1 MTPAGTSTARHR
13 MRLALLTHEP
23 LDPPTGGGSAEALY
37 LVREFVRRGHDVHVF
52 CPTVPEGERLERDL
66 GVRLHPFTLWRMGRY
81 ASLRS
86 VKYLLYPLFL
96 ERLVAQAARR
106 TRFDVLFSQHAISAV
121 AAGRLKRR
129 IEATVVMNQLDY
141 LTGFMETWPAWLMPR
156 PLLAVLMR
164 YELSLPR
171 RFGAD
176 RVLTVSDALA
186 DRVAATGFPRE
197 RIQSIYYGYDS
208 ALFPFNAAAVAARGD
223 DPPVVVMHGSFDH
236 HHLGPIALDA
246 LAHVRAERPDTV
258 FRFVGQP
265 TDTLR
270 SFLEA
275 ARKRGVAGGVECPGF
290 VPYREMARHLAGAS
304 VGIVP
309 YEASAGVHC
318 AFVAKVVESLAL
330 GLPVVCTPL
339 EGIQRYFPDEPLI
352 RYARFEGRDFGEHIL
367 AWLRTPLSERRKMS
381 QPASLRVARELDWNV
396 ICRRAADAVEDA
408 SRSQSSGQPVNA
420 KTCP

>member
-1 MTPAGTSTARHR
+1 

-23 LDPPTGGGSAEALY
+23 LHPPTGGGSAEALY
-37 LVREFVRRGHDVHVF
+37 LAREFVRRGHDVHVF
-52 CPTVPEGERLERDL
+52 CPAVPEAERLERDL

-86 VKYLLYPLFL
+86 LKYLLYPLFL
-96 ERLVAQAARR
+96 ERLVARVARE
-106 TRFDVLFSQHAISAV
+106 TRFDLLFSQHAISAV

-129 IEATVVMNQLDY
+129 LGAALVMNQLDY

-156 PLLAVLMR
+156 PLLALLMR

-197 RIQSIYYGYDS
+197 RIQSVYYGYDS
-208 ALFPFNAAAVAARGD
+208 ALFPFDAAAVAARGD

-236 HHLGPIALDA
+236 HHLGPIALEA
-246 LAHVRAERPDTV
+246 LAHVRAERPDAV

-275 ARKRGVAGGVECPGF
+275 ARKRGVGGGVECPGF
-290 VPYREMARHLAGAS
+290 VPYREMAGRLAGAS

-318 AFVAKVVESLAL
+318 AFVAKVVEYLAL
-330 GLPVVCTPL
+330 GLPVVCTAL

-352 RYARFEGRDFGEHIL
+352 RYARFEGGHFGEQIL
-367 AWLRTPLSERRKMS
+367 AWLRTPLAERRKMS
-381 QPASLRVARELDWNV
+381 APASLRVARELDWNV

-408 SRSQSSGQPVNA
+408 QAAHNRGPTRESRDLPMNHAG
-420 KTCP
+420 

>member
-1 MTPAGTSTARHR
+1 MTLAGTSATRHR

-23 LDPPTGGGSAEALY
+23 LHPPTGGGSAEALY

-52 CPTVPEGERLERDL
+52 CPTVPEADRLERDL

-86 VKYLLYPLFL
+86 LKYLVYPLFL
-96 ERLVAQAARR
+96 ERLVARVAREI
-106 TRFDVLFSQHAISAV
+106 RFDVLFSQHAISAV

-129 IEATVVMNQLDY
+129 LGAALVMNQLDY
-141 LTGFMETWPAWLMPR
+141 LTGFMETWPAWLMPP
-156 PLLAVLMR
+156 PLLALLMR

-186 DRVAATGFPRE
+186 DRVAAAGFPRE
-197 RIQSIYYGYDS
+197 RLESIYYGYDS
-208 ALFPFNAAAVAARGD
+208 ALFPFDAAAVAARSD
-223 DPPVVVMHGSFDH
+223 DPPVVVMHGSFDR
-236 HHLGPIALDA
+236 HHLGPIALEA
-246 LAHVRAERPDTV
+246 VAHVRAERPDTV

-275 ARKRGVAGGVECPGF
+275 ARKRGAGGGVECPGF

-318 AFVAKVVESLAL
+318 AFVAKVVEYLAL
-330 GLPVVCTPL
+330 GLPVVCTAL

-352 RYARFEGRDFGEHIL
+352 RYARFQGRHFGEQIL
-367 AWLRTPLSERRKMS
+367 AWLRTPLAERRKMS
-381 QPASLRVARELDWNV
+381 QPASLRVACKLDWSV

-408 SRSQSSGQPVNA
+408 SRSQPRAN
-420 KTCP
+420 P